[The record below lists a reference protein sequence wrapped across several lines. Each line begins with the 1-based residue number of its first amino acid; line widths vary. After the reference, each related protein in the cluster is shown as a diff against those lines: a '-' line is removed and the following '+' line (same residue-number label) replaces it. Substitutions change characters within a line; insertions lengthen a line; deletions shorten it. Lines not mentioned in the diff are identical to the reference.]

1 MSSVSVPD
9 ASQEDVRST
18 LFSELRERE
27 RGLLSSIKAQL
38 RGKLIQELQS
48 LAFKVRPT
56 TREYSTQRCSRL
68 CTSVV
73 AEYLER
79 AGLEYTLRAAY
90 RGGEWEG
97 GPYGTRRDRGYSGN
111 CCEDRTARDR
121 ASLFRAVGAKEG
133 LQPSVNA
140 GENAIFPA

>member
-27 RGLLSSIKAQL
+27 REDSSSIKAQL

-48 LAFKVRPT
+48 LAVKERPT
-56 TREYSTQRCSRL
+56 TREYGTQRCSRL

-79 AGLEYTLRAAY
+79 AGLEYTLSVLLI
-90 RGGEWEG
+90 EEG
-97 GPYGTRRDRGYSGN
+97 SG
-111 CCEDRTARDR
+111 R
-121 ASLFRAVGAKEG
+121 EG
-133 LQPSVNA
+133 VM
-140 GENAIFPA
+140 G